1 MSVRQTDCRKV
12 KFAVRAVML
21 AALVF
26 VVFGAAGTPSRADEA
41 SSKTV
46 CVLTIHED
54 ITRNTVYLIRRGLR
68 DAEEKRAAALVLDM
82 QTNGGRVDATEEI
95 IRLLENAPMKTY
107 TFVNDKAY
115 SAGAYIA
122 AATDK
127 IFMSPGSVIG
137 AATPVI
143 LGESGVQELPK
154 SYEEKLSSAMRAR
167 IRATAQ
173 EKGYNP
179 DVFEAMVDAD
189 RGLTIDNKEITPKG
203 KLLTLTNEEAARKY
217 GNPLKPLLSSATVK
231 SVAELLEKVGLK
243 DAITFEVS
251 PYGFEQLAR
260 WITAISPL
268 LILVGFLALYIE
280 LSHPGVALP
289 AIVAVICFAIYF
301 LGYFVAGFAGWEEI
315 ALFIFGLALL
325 ALEFFLFPGHFVSA
339 ALGTIAVLAA
349 LVLAMTGRLPSE
361 PIIPSWGRLEIPLA
375 KVFGAML
382 GAMIA
387 AALLARWLPKSTLF
401 KKMELAA
408 ATNSAEGYTT
418 SSSDARALLGSM
430 GVAETN
436 LRPSGKGRFGD
447 QLVDVV
453 TEGDLIERGKPIK
466 IVEVQ
471 GSRVVVKR
479 AA

>member
-179 DVFEAMVDAD
+179 DVFEAMVDAGLAAS
-189 RGLTIDNKEITPKG
+189 RGGRLYSPRG
-203 KLLTLTNEEAARKY
+203 EAARD
-217 GNPLKPLLSSATVK
+217 LFS
-231 SVAELLEKVGLK
+231 
-243 DAITFEVS
+243 
-251 PYGFEQLAR
+251 R
-260 WITAISPL
+260 
-268 LILVGFLALYIE
+268 LY
-280 LSHPGVALP
+280 L
-289 AIVAVICFAIYF
+289 
-301 LGYFVAGFAGWEEI
+301 
-315 ALFIFGLALL
+315 
-325 ALEFFLFPGHFVSA
+325 
-339 ALGTIAVLAA
+339 
-349 LVLAMTGRLPSE
+349 
-361 PIIPSWGRLEIPLA
+361 
-375 KVFGAML
+375 
-382 GAMIA
+382 
-387 AALLARWLPKSTLF
+387 
-401 KKMELAA
+401 
-408 ATNSAEGYTT
+408 
-418 SSSDARALLGSM
+418 
-430 GVAETN
+430 
-436 LRPSGKGRFGD
+436 
-447 QLVDVV
+447 
-453 TEGDLIERGKPIK
+453 
-466 IVEVQ
+466 
-471 GSRVVVKR
+471 
-479 AA
+479 